1 MNSLLAAKKSEFERD
16 IAHYRDSYERLAE
29 LLKQE
34 KEKNEY
40 RQSSA
45 ERDLED
51 TLLKLEGL
59 QTEKAG
65 VEQ

>member
-45 ERDLED
+45 ERDLEE

>member
-1 MNSLLAAKKSEFERD
+1 MNTLLAGKKSDFERD
-16 IAHYRDSYERLAE
+16 IAHYRENYEKLAE

-34 KEKNEY
+34 KEKSEQ
-40 RQSSA
+40 RQIFTQR
-45 ERDLED
+45 ELED
-51 TLLKLEGL
+51 SFRKMEAL

>member
-1 MNSLLAAKKSEFERD
+1 MNSLFAAKKSEFERD